1 MNRRHVL
8 QSAGVVSLGALAGC
22 LDGVREHFTG
32 SISTNAPIEIYSAA
46 ERSYNIALEGI
57 DPESGRQTYD
67 QSFSV
72 NPNERVIPQT
82 AARNGQLFRVT
93 RFGHDDL
100 SGRPGEDLVE
110 QGTVERDTQQIDI
123 HITDDDL
130 TLTISRSETETN
142 SSADGEERTD
152 DENASSE

>member
-8 QSAGVVSLGALAGC
+8 QSVSVVALGALAGC
-22 LDGVREHFTG
+22 LEGVREHFTG
-32 SISTNAPIEIYSAA
+32 RVSTNAPIEIYSAA
-46 ERSYNIALEGI
+46 ERSYNVSLEGV

-72 NPNERVIPQT
+72 NPNERVVPQT

-100 SGRPGEDLVE
+100 PESPGEDLVE
-110 QGTVERDTQQIDI
+110 QGTVGSETQRIDI

-130 TLTISRSETETN
+130 TLTISRSETET
-142 SSADGEERTD
+142 SDPADGEERTD
-152 DENASSE
+152 GENASDE